1 MKKLVLILLMVLL
14 VQAVIAEDIAESK
27 SELVLQVSSL
37 PEAKLIFNQSFIFPF
52 LQADN
57 ALMSGNNIRFTLTGQ
72 VTPVSLDGILK
83 TVFTP
88 IAFLEFSAGGLIGTG
103 WPVNLFGKDLYGNGL
118 NLSVENN
125 EGENKEVFS
134 GNGFDSV
141 LLKAWA
147 GGTFQF
153 DFAAIFP
160 GDWNHVVMQSYHE
173 INYQSNSKASAGQG
187 WYYEAD
193 EGENNNGFNYYG
205 NFILGY
211 QMPLVPYLKM
221 IAFMAEMD
229 LFLYDTPGRNVW
241 GDDLI
246 RWHFANI
253 LQFSIT
259 DNFGFGIITQFR
271 TRRNFTNYIDAD
283 AKQLRKDHGT
293 PLMHYQSRI
302 LDTNNPLRVE
312 FYRVAGIFSYTF

>member
-1 MKKLVLILLMVLL
+1 MKKLVLILVMVLL
-14 VQAVIAEDIAESK
+14 AQAVIALDSAESA
-27 SELVLQVSSL
+27 SELVFQVSTL
-37 PEAKLIFNQSFIFPF
+37 PEAKLIFNQSFTFPF

-57 ALMSGNNIRFTLTGQ
+57 ALMSGNNIKFILSGDI
-72 VTPVSLDGILK
+72 TPVSLGGTLK

-88 IAFLEFSAGGLIGTG
+88 LAILEFSAGGRIGAG
-103 WPVNLFGKDLYGNGL
+103 WAVNLFGSDIYGNGL
-118 NLSVENN
+118 NRS
-125 EGENKEVFS
+125 GDDDKEVYY
-134 GNGFDSV
+134 GNGFDAAH
-141 LLKAWA
+141 LKAWA

-160 GDWNHVVMQSYHE
+160 GDWNHVVMQSSHE
-173 INYQSNSKASAGQG
+173 INYHSNSRALPGEG
-187 WYYEAD
+187 WYFEAD
-193 EGENNNGFNYYG
+193 DGENNNGFNYYG

-229 LFLYDTPGRNVW
+229 LFLYDTPERSIW

-253 LQFSIT
+253 LRFSIT

-271 TRRNFTNYIDAD
+271 TRRNFTNYNEAD
-283 AKQLRKDHGT
+283 AKQLRKDNGT

-302 LDTNNPLRVE
+302 LDTNNPLRLE